1 MTPAFST
8 ACGDKAFNLTVPVI
22 PLAPPA
28 DFDGPRDIILSTP
41 AMIVTVGFGG
51 ILGVGALYILSNIS

>member
-1 MTPAFST
+1 MISAFSS

-22 PLAPPA
+22 ALKLPENWN
-28 DFDGPRDIILSTP
+28 GPYDVILGTP
-41 AMIVTVGFGG
+41 ATIVTVGFGG